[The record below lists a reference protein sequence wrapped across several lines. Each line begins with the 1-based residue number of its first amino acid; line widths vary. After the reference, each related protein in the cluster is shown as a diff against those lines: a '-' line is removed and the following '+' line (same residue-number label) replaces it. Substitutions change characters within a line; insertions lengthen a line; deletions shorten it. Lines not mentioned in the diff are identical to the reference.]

1 MSGDAGDSQ
10 QITALIGSTCPPE
23 PSPAP
28 QALSAGR
35 PTSVLAQSLIDGSSD
50 MQRIPRYPA
59 SGVSRLALPVTT
71 DIRAVRHSKQQPI
84 SLRRSD
90 FDVRAHGERASRI
103 SGVEEKPMSV
113 PISTVAHDG

>member
-1 MSGDAGDSQ
+1 VSGHAGDSQ

-28 QALSAGR
+28 PALSEGR
-35 PTSVLAQSLIDGSSD
+35 PTSVLAQSLIDGSSE

-71 DIRAVRHSKQQPI
+71 DMRSVRHSKQQPI

-103 SGVEEKPMSV
+103 SGIEEKPMSV
-113 PISTVAHDG
+113 PISTVAHDR